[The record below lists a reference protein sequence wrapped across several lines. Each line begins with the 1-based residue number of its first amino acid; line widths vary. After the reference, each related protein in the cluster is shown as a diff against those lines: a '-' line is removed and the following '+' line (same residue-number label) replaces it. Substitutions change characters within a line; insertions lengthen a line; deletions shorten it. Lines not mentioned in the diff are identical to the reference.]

1 MRILLSDDHDLFL
14 EMAESFLSQQAG
26 FKVDTC
32 TSLDAACQIMEKNE
46 PYDLILLDYSMPG
59 MNDLNGL
66 AKAKSVAKGCPIAI
80 LSGTAIKSVAQA
92 SIDAGAIGF
101 LPKTMAANSMVNAI
115 RFMAMGETY
124 IPLDFINAAEE
135 EPDNALN
142 KLLSDREMEVLK
154 ELCKGK
160 SNKEIALKLELK
172 ETTIKLYVTTLCRKI
187 GANNRTHAAMI
198 GKEAG
203 IV

>member
-1 MRILLSDDHDLFL
+1 MT
-14 EMAESFLSQQAG
+14 Q
-26 FKVDTC
+26 
-32 TSLDAACQIMEKNE
+32 
-46 PYDLILLDYSMPG
+46 
-59 MNDLNGL
+59 
-66 AKAKSVAKGCPIAI
+66 SV
-80 LSGTAIKSVAQA
+80 S
-92 SIDAGAIGF
+92 
-101 LPKTMAANSMVNAI
+101 
-115 RFMAMGETY
+115 
-124 IPLDFINAAEE
+124 AEE

-187 GANNRTHAAMI
+187 DANNRTHAAMI